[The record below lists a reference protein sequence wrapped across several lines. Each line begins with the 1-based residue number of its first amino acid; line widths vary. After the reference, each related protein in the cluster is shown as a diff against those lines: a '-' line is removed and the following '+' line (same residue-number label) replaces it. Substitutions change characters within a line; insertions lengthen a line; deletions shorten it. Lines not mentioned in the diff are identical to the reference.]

1 MKTVY
6 RTKLDVIGIGAS
18 FACAV
23 HCVLL
28 PLITTTFT
36 LFGIEVIENIY
47 LEILTII
54 VSMSVGGW
62 AIYKG
67 YKKHHHR
74 LSLVLFFSAGLC
86 LMIAGNLVSSVPL
99 EIIFKLIGSTSIIG
113 AHVGNWR
120 SCNACNNYSINI
132 K

>member
-1 MKTVY
+1 MKMDY
-6 RTKLDVIGIGAS
+6 RARLDAIGIGAS
-18 FACAV
+18 FACAL

-28 PLITTTFT
+28 PLLMTTFT
-36 LFGIEVIENIY
+36 LFGVEIIENIY
-47 LEILTII
+47 LELSTIV

-74 LSLVLFFSAGLC
+74 LSLVLIFGAGLF
-86 LMIAGNLVSSVPL
+86 LVIVGNLVSSVPV
-99 EIIFKLIGSTSIIG
+99 EIICKLIGCSCIIL
-113 AHVGNWR
+113 AHIGNWR
-120 SCNACNNYSINI
+120 HRSHYCINT